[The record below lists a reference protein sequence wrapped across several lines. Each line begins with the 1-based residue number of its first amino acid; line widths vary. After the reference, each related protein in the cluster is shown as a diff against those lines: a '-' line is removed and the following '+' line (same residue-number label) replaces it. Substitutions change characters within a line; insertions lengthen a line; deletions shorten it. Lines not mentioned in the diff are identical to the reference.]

1 MFRNTITL
9 LLAAQVLW
17 ACDPG
22 STGSRDEGPLAG
34 LPLTDEAR
42 AELSQ
47 IFAAGN
53 DPEVRRSC
61 SDAEIAFLNASVTG
75 LAVYSDEERTQPW
88 TASEQAA
95 VDALMQR
102 WNSLGGDDGTI
113 SEACMAAM
121 NRFVPN

>member
-1 MFRNTITL
+1 MLRNTITL
-9 LLAAQVLW
+9 LLAAQILW

-22 STGSRDEGPLAG
+22 TTSSRDEGTLAG

-42 AELSQ
+42 AELAQ
-47 IFAAGN
+47 IFAAED
-53 DPEVRRSC
+53 DPEVRQSC

-75 LAVYSDEERTQPW
+75 IAVYSEEDQTRPW

-102 WNSLGGDDGTI
+102 WNSLGGDEGTI
-113 SEACMAAM
+113 SEACEAAIA
-121 NRFVPN
+121 RRVPN